1 MGLSVISVGIGIFG
15 SSYLLFNKTKQLQT
29 LLDEKVGGQVI
40 EAIGYLGGALQLG
53 AVMAVSRGW
62 LANTSTT
69 YHGLSLIGSSGLL
82 TTAFYHGA
90 MAPTLVNVIWMGM
103 NVLGIMENTTNTQ
116 ALGLLT
122 DKIPIQIQGNPDLA

>member
-1 MGLSVISVGIGIFG
+1 MGFSVVGVGIGISG
-15 SSYLLFNKTKQLQT
+15 SIYIIFSKTEKLQAW
-29 LLDEKVGGQVI
+29 LEAKLGRKVI
-40 EAIGYLGGALQLG
+40 DAAGYVGGALQLG

-62 LANTSTT
+62 LENTSAK
-69 YHGLSLIGSSGLL
+69 YHGLSLIGSTGLL

-103 NVLGIMENTTNTQ
+103 NVLGILENTTNTK

-122 DKIPIQIQGNPDLA
+122 ENLPLQIQGNPDLS